1 MPGIVF
7 NSFTLA
13 YDHLSAVLPP
23 RQNGA
28 SKVGPIAPKQAQK
41 KSSARF
47 VNGLREIQQSL
58 MPNTLCGGLDK
69 PDGTCQLPDIF
80 PAMAHKIH
88 GSAREIAQC

>member
-1 MPGIVF
+1 MIIYPQSCRLAKMELQKSCQLRRSKLRKILC
-7 NSFTLA
+7 TL
-13 YDHLSAVLPP
+13 
-23 RQNGA
+23 
-28 SKVGPIAPKQAQK
+28 
-41 KSSARF
+41 

-80 PAMAHKIH
+80 PAMAHKSH